1 MRLSL
6 PVSKRITVR
15 YRWES
20 TIHLISRAKK
30 AHLISLVLISNN
42 NASNRMFH
50 FEIIQ
55 ISSPR
60 YDTSYFVF
68 QFQMAWFM
76 SYQIEKLI
84 NLEEV
89 FRYYTL

>member
-1 MRLSL
+1 MRAGIKCVCLFLCQRGL
-6 PVSKRITVR
+6 PLDTAGKVQ
-15 YRWES
+15 
-20 TIHLISRAKK
+20 IHLISRAKK

-76 SYQIEKLI
+76 SYQIES
-84 NLEEV
+84 
-89 FRYYTL
+89 